1 MNYLGVGVAL
11 LALVVYLGVRP
22 EDMNEKRN
30 QGKADK
36 NQEGYESLQA
46 GLLEAA
52 ADGEDAKVAD
62 EEHAADAFLP
72 HLSRQ
77 QRFMLGAGIALLA
90 GLLYGTS
97 FDPSQR
103 IIDHS
108 GDYMDPVAAS
118 TDTMDYVFSH
128 FNGILLTSVFYWT
141 VYCVYKWAKGQAPE
155 VYPQAVLPAFLSGAM
170 WAVAM
175 IAWFVANGALEFSV
189 TFPIVTSLPG
199 LVASVWGVLVFG
211 EIKGVRNLVTLCSA
225 FVLTIT
231 AGLLVAFSK

>member
-1 MNYLGVGVAL
+1 V
-11 LALVVYLGVRP
+11 LAVPWV
-22 EDMNEKRN
+22 
-30 QGKADK
+30 
-36 NQEGYESLQA
+36 QEGYESLQA

-62 EEHAADAFLP
+62 EEHAGEERRKQERLAQAMLGPLVVPKSDTHVLCLPFPSLAFSFWDNNLLCLPPPPPASLSPPPVAAADAFLP

-128 FNGILLTSVFYWT
+128 FNGILLTSVLY
-141 VYCVYKWAKGQAPE
+141 
-155 VYPQAVLPAFLSGAM
+155 VLSSPTTQIRSSCPLK
-170 WAVAM
+170 
-175 IAWFVANGALEFSV
+175 SV
-189 TFPIVTSLPG
+189 PPTHAQMHSSCF
-199 LVASVWGVLVFG
+199 
-211 EIKGVRNLVTLCSA
+211 
-225 FVLTIT
+225 
-231 AGLLVAFSK
+231 